1 MSDNPERPY
10 IGRIIAMWQDEAGD
24 CRHCFFFSERPHDNV
39 LWQTGLCWTRVR
51 WFYRKED
58 TSASKS
64 KVVPVVGIDA
74 LSDAEIADRE
84 VFASLAEDDNLLST
98 VDGVRLC
105 IWKIA
110 SPQFIMLVV
119 RLRGSSRE
127 MMWQIGTLLDAILI
141 LCLFA
146 ECTSMRARLLLQ
158 ALLLKHAAFG
168 YRFMRCCG

>member
-1 MSDNPERPY
+1 M
-10 IGRIIAMWQDEAGD
+10 
-24 CRHCFFFSERPHDNV
+24 
-39 LWQTGLCWTRVR
+39 R

-98 VDGVRLC
+98 VDGVRPC

-110 SPQFIMLVV
+110 SPQFYH
-119 RLRGSSRE
+119 
-127 MMWQIGTLLDAILI
+127 TLGQV
-141 LCLFA
+141 
-146 ECTSMRARLLLQ
+146 ARLFKGDDV
-158 ALLLKHAAFG
+158 ADWNAF
-168 YRFMRCCG
+168 RCDPNAVFVRRMYKYARACFCRRYSLSTPRLVICS